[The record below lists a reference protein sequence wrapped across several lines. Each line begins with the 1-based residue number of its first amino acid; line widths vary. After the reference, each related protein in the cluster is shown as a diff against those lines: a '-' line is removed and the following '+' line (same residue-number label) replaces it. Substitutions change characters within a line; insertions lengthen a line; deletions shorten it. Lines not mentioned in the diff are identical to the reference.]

1 MEHAIPPL
9 GRHWGVLAGD
19 LDLAIENFI
28 LGFGAILGVAAFR
41 QRLRG
46 PYPEKSTILSA
57 LARAKRR
64 CHMLHSQQYQRW
76 V

>member
-28 LGFGAILGVAAFR
+28 LGFGAILWVW
-41 QRLRG
+41 L
-46 PYPEKSTILSA
+46 LSD
-57 LARAKRR
+57 
-64 CHMLHSQQYQRW
+64 SD
-76 V
+76 